1 MSNIKHTTTMKHTMK
16 CAVVL
21 MFSMNVLESPA
32 QFYTAEKV
40 GPAADTLSISTDPYV
55 RDVLHETK
63 PKPKVETETKKKSVF
78 RLPLPSFLTAKL
90 GNKPPTSNNG
100 QGKVQEKGE
109 KSLEKSSKK
118 FAKQPVLPFLS
129 ASDSML
135 LSILEKRLNICMPLD
150 YLTVTSPYGYR
161 NDPFTKCQ
169 KFHDGIDLRFGN
181 GLVYSMLPG
190 RVAAVHHGNTG
201 YGNYVIL
208 DHGTLRCLYGH
219 LSEIYAKEGTD
230 VQAGT
235 IVGFVGSTGRSTAP
249 HLHIQLQRLTANN
262 NWMSVDPMPFID
274 QLNRQ
279 VQDFNKRLAVLSGK
293 DTPIYNNVG
302 AATDE
307 LNIENLY
314 AALKRHGI
322 KYPKI
327 VLAQAILE
335 TGAFRSRVCRENNNL
350 FGLRHSKGY
359 YAFEHWEE
367 SVIAYR
373 DKVQYKH
380 RDNENYY
387 SFLRRIGY
395 STSKDY
401 VRRVREIVNQL

>member
-1 MSNIKHTTTMKHTMK
+1 MKHTLK

-21 MFSMNVLESPA
+21 MLSMNVLESPA

-63 PKPKVETETKKKSVF
+63 PKSKAETETKKKSVF
-78 RLPLPSFLTAKL
+78 GLPLPSFLTAKL
-90 GNKPPTSNNG
+90 GNKPPTSNNA

-109 KSLEKSSKK
+109 KSFLKSSKK
-118 FAKQPVLPFLS
+118 VVKQPVLPFLS
-129 ASDSML
+129 TSDSL
-135 LSILEKRLNICMPLD
+135 LLTVLEKRLTICMPLD
-150 YLTVTSPYGYR
+150 YLNVTSPYGYR
-161 NDPFTKCQ
+161 QDPFTKCRT
-169 KFHDGIDLRFGN
+169 FHDGIDLRFGN
-181 GLVYSMLPG
+181 GVVYSMLPG
-190 RVAAVHHGNTG
+190 KVAAVHHGNTG

-208 DHGTLRCLYGH
+208 DHGNLRCLYGH
-219 LSEIYAKEGTD
+219 LGEIYAKEGTM
-230 VQAGT
+230 VQAGAV
-235 IVGFVGSTGRSTAP
+235 VGVVGSSGRSTGP

-262 NWMSVDPMPFID
+262 SWTSVDPMPFIE

-279 VQDFNKRLAVLSGK
+279 VQDFNKRLAEISSK
-293 DTPIYNNVG
+293 DTSIYNNVE
-302 AATDE
+302 AATKE

-314 AALKRHGI
+314 ASLKRHGI

>member
-1 MSNIKHTTTMKHTMK
+1 MK
-16 CAVVL
+16 CVVVL
-21 MFSMNVLESPA
+21 MLSMNVLESPA

-63 PKPKVETETKKKSVF
+63 PKSKAETETKKKSVF
-78 RLPLPSFLTAKL
+78 GLPLPSFLTAKL
-90 GNKPPTSNNG
+90 GNKLPTSNNA

-118 FAKQPVLPFLS
+118 VVKQPVLPFLS
-129 ASDSML
+129 TSDSL
-135 LSILEKRLNICMPLD
+135 LLTILEKRLTICMPLD
-150 YLTVTSPYGYR
+150 YLNVTSPYGYR
-161 NDPFTKCQ
+161 QDPFTKCRT
-169 KFHDGIDLRFGN
+169 FHDGIDLRFGN
-181 GLVYSMLPG
+181 GVVYSMLPG
-190 RVAAVHHGNTG
+190 KVAAVHHGNTG

-208 DHGTLRCLYGH
+208 DHGTMRCLYGH
-219 LSEIYAKEGTD
+219 LSEIYAKEGTM
-230 VQAGT
+230 VQAGAV
-235 IVGFVGSTGRSTAP
+235 VGVVGSSGRSTGP

-262 NWMSVDPMPFID
+262 SWTSVDPMPFIE

-279 VQDFNKRLAVLSGK
+279 VQDFNKRLAEISSK
-293 DTPIYNNVG
+293 DTSIYNNVE
-302 AATDE
+302 AATKE

-314 AALKRHGI
+314 ASLKRHGI

>member
-1 MSNIKHTTTMKHTMK
+1 MKHTLM

-32 QFYTAEKV
+32 QFYTVEKV

-129 ASDSML
+129 ASDSIL

-219 LSEIYAKEGTD
+219 LSEIYAKEGTE
-230 VQAGT
+230 VKAGT
-235 IVGFVGSTGRSTAP
+235 VVGFVGSTGRSTAP

-279 VQDFNKRLAVLSGK
+279 VQDFNKLLAVLSGK

>member
-1 MSNIKHTTTMKHTMK
+1 MKHTMK

-90 GNKPPTSNNG
+90 GNKTSTSNNA

-219 LSEIYAKEGTD
+219 LSEIYAKEGTE

-235 IVGFVGSTGRSTAP
+235 VVGFVGSTGRSTAP

>member
-1 MSNIKHTTTMKHTMK
+1 MK

-100 QGKVQEKGE
+100 QGKVQKKGE
-109 KSLEKSSKK
+109 KSLEKFSKK
-118 FAKQPVLPFLS
+118 VTKQPVLPFLS
-129 ASDSML
+129 ASDSLL
-135 LSILEKRLNICMPLD
+135 LSILEKRINICMPLD

-169 KFHDGIDLRFGN
+169 KFHDGIDAVGVN
-181 GLVYSMLPG
+181 GFTYNMLPG
-190 RVAAVHHGNTG
+190 KVSAVRYGNTG
-201 YGNYVIL
+201 YGNYVII
-208 DHGTLRCLYGH
+208 DYGNLRCLYGH
-219 LSEIYAKEGTD
+219 LGEIFAKKGTML
-230 VQAGT
+230 QAGAV
-235 IVGFVGSTGRSTAP
+235 IGIVGSTGRSTGP
-249 HLHIQLQRLTANN
+249 HLHLQLQRLSANN
-262 NWMSVDPMPFID
+262 VWTSVDPLPFIHA
-274 QLNRQ
+274 LNQQ
-279 VQDFNKRLAVLSGK
+279 VESFNERLAVIAGK
-293 DTPIYNNVG
+293 DSPIYNNVEPNSK
-302 AATDE
+302 E
-307 LNIENLY
+307 LTIENLY

-335 TGAFRSRVCRENNNL
+335 TGRFRSRVCHEHNNL

-359 YAFEHWEE
+359 YSFSNWEE

-380 RDNENYY
+380 RDGEGYY
-387 SFLRRIGY
+387 SFLKRIGY
-395 STSKDY
+395 ASAPDY
-401 VRRVREIVNQL
+401 INKVREIASQL

>member
-1 MSNIKHTTTMKHTMK
+1 MKHTLK

-21 MFSMNVLESPA
+21 MLSMNVLESPA

-63 PKPKVETETKKKSVF
+63 PKSKAETKTRKRSVF
-78 RLPLPSFLTAKL
+78 GLPLPSFLTAKL
-90 GNKPPTSNNG
+90 GNKPPTSNNA

-109 KSLEKSSKK
+109 KSFLKSSKK
-118 FAKQPVLPFLS
+118 VVKQPVLPFLS
-129 ASDSML
+129 TSDSL
-135 LSILEKRLNICMPLD
+135 LLTVLEKRLTICMPLD
-150 YLTVTSPYGYR
+150 YLNVTSPYGYR
-161 NDPFTKCQ
+161 QDPFTKCRT
-169 KFHDGIDLRFGN
+169 FHDGIDLRFGN
-181 GLVYSMLPG
+181 GVVYSMLPG
-190 RVAAVHHGNTG
+190 KVAAVHHGNTG

-208 DHGTLRCLYGH
+208 DHGTMRCLYGH
-219 LSEIYAKEGTD
+219 LCEIYAKEGTM

-235 IVGFVGSTGRSTAP
+235 VVGFVGSSGRSTGP

-262 NWMSVDPMPFID
+262 SWTSVDPMPFIE

-279 VQDFNKRLAVLSGK
+279 VQDFNKRLAEISSK
-293 DTPIYNNVG
+293 DTSIYNNVE
-302 AATDE
+302 AATKE

-314 AALKRHGI
+314 ASLKRHGI

>member
-1 MSNIKHTTTMKHTMK
+1 MSNSKHTTTMKHTMK

-63 PKPKVETETKKKSVF
+63 SKSKVETETKKKSVF
-78 RLPLPSFLTAKL
+78 GLPLPSFLTAKL

-150 YLTVTSPYGYR
+150 YLTVTSLYGYR
-161 NDPFTKCQ
+161 RDPFTKCQ

-190 RVAAVHHGNTG
+190 SVAAVHHGNTG

-219 LSEIYAKEGTD
+219 LGAIYAKEGTD

-235 IVGFVGSTGRSTAP
+235 VVGFVGSTGRSTGP
-249 HLHIQLQRLTANN
+249 HLHIQLQRLTDNN

>member
-1 MSNIKHTTTMKHTMK
+1 MKHTLT

-32 QFYTAEKV
+32 QFYTVEKV

-63 PKPKVETETKKKSVF
+63 PKPKAETKTKKKSVF
-78 RLPLPSFLTAKL
+78 GLPLPSFLTAKL
-90 GNKPPTSNNG
+90 GNKLPTSNNA
-100 QGKVQEKGE
+100 QGKVQEKSE
-109 KSLEKSSKK
+109 KSFDKSSKK
-118 FAKQPVLPFLS
+118 VVKQPVLPFLS
-129 ASDSML
+129 TSDSL
-135 LSILEKRLNICMPLD
+135 LLTVLEKRLTICMPLD
-150 YLTVTSPYGYR
+150 YLNVTSPYGYR
-161 NDPFTKCQ
+161 QDPFTKCRT
-169 KFHDGIDLRFGN
+169 FHDGIDLRFGN
-181 GLVYSMLPG
+181 GVVYSMLPG
-190 RVAAVHHGNTG
+190 KVAAVHHGNTG

-208 DHGTLRCLYGH
+208 DHGTMRCLYGH
-219 LSEIYAKEGTD
+219 LGEIYAKEGTM
-230 VQAGT
+230 VQAGAV
-235 IVGFVGSTGRSTAP
+235 VGVVGSSGRSTGP

-262 NWMSVDPMPFID
+262 SWTSVDPMPFIE

-279 VQDFNKRLAVLSGK
+279 VQDFNKRLAEISGK
-293 DTPIYNNVG
+293 DSPIYNNVES
-302 AATDE
+302 ATKE

>member
-1 MSNIKHTTTMKHTMK
+1 MK
-16 CAVVL
+16 CVVVL
-21 MFSMNVLESPA
+21 MLSMNVLESPA

-63 PKPKVETETKKKSVF
+63 PKSKAETETKKKSVF
-78 RLPLPSFLTAKL
+78 GLPLPSFLTAKL
-90 GNKPPTSNNG
+90 GNKPPTSNNA

-109 KSLEKSSKK
+109 KSFLKSSKK
-118 FAKQPVLPFLS
+118 VVKQPVLPFLS
-129 ASDSML
+129 TSDSL
-135 LSILEKRLNICMPLD
+135 LLTVLEKRLTICMPLD
-150 YLTVTSPYGYR
+150 YLNVTSPYGYR
-161 NDPFTKCQ
+161 QDPFTKCRT
-169 KFHDGIDLRFGN
+169 FHDGIDLRFGN
-181 GLVYSMLPG
+181 GVVYSMLPG
-190 RVAAVHHGNTG
+190 KVAAVHHGNTG

-208 DHGTLRCLYGH
+208 DHGTMRCLYGH
-219 LSEIYAKEGTD
+219 LCEIYAKEGTM

-235 IVGFVGSTGRSTAP
+235 VVGFVGSSGRSTGL

-262 NWMSVDPMPFID
+262 SWTSVDPMPFIE

-279 VQDFNKRLAVLSGK
+279 VQDFNKRLAEISSK
-293 DTPIYNNVG
+293 DTSIYNNVK
-302 AATDE
+302 AATKE

-314 AALKRHGI
+314 ASLKRHGI

>member
-1 MSNIKHTTTMKHTMK
+1 MKHTLT

-21 MFSMNVLESPA
+21 MLSMNVLESPA

-55 RDVLHETK
+55 RDVIHETK
-63 PKPKVETETKKKSVF
+63 SKPNVETETKKKSVF

-90 GNKPPTSNNG
+90 GNKPPTSNNA
-100 QGKVQEKGE
+100 QGKVQEKSE

-118 FAKQPVLPFLS
+118 VVKQPILPFLS
-129 ASDSML
+129 TSDSL
-135 LSILEKRLNICMPLD
+135 LLTVLEKRLTICMPLD
-150 YLTVTSPYGYR
+150 YLNVTSPYGYR
-161 NDPFTKCQ
+161 QDPFTKCRR
-169 KFHDGIDLRFGN
+169 FHDGIDLRFGN
-181 GLVYSMLPG
+181 GVVYSMLPG
-190 RVAAVHHGNTG
+190 KVAAVHHGNTG

-208 DHGTLRCLYGH
+208 DHGTMRCLYGH
-219 LSEIYAKEGTD
+219 LSEIYAKTGTD

-235 IVGFVGSTGRSTAP
+235 VVGLVGSTGRSTGP
-249 HLHIQLQRLTANN
+249 HLHIQLQRMTANN
-262 NWMSVDPMPFID
+262 NWTSVDPMPFIE

-279 VQDFNKRLAVLSGK
+279 VQDFNKRLAEISSK
-293 DTPIYNNVG
+293 DTSIYNNVE
-302 AATDE
+302 AATKE

-314 AALKRHGI
+314 ASLKRHGI